1 VTVKIRRLSEILGDL
16 DDHASVTV
24 GDLTK
29 LMGERAFGAL
39 MFFFAVPNVIPV
51 PPGTSA
57 ILGLPLL
64 FLTYQLMVGRQSLW
78 LPQRISARPLS
89 GNLINAF
96 KRKALPWL
104 VRFEQVLK
112 PRLPWLIRNDAAER
126 VLGLVCFMLAV
137 ILFLPIP
144 FGNILPAL
152 AISILALALA
162 ERDGF
167 MALLGYAAAIA
178 SGSVLALVWQ
188 AIWAAAEA
196 FINTLAG

>member
-1 VTVKIRRLSEILGDL
+1 MTVKSRRLSEILGDL
-16 DDHASVTV
+16 DDQVSVTV
-24 GDLTK
+24 GDLAK

-78 LPQRISARPLS
+78 LPQRIAGRPMS
-89 GNLINAF
+89 GNLISAF

-104 VRFEQVLK
+104 VKFERVLK

-126 VLGLVCFMLAV
+126 MLGLVCFVLAV

-162 ERDGF
+162 ERDGL

-178 SGSVLALVWQ
+178 SASVLALVWK